1 LARLEGSKSA
11 YIPVNRK
18 AIVDRRKHLH
28 LTQVQL
34 AERCGLSDSTISA
47 IETGRAARIN
57 DTTAEAL
64 ERGLQAD
71 RARFT
76 YPLAPDLVAIQGSG
90 TKAGSNG
97 ALPHGTSDT
106 EILRELFR
114 SFVKLC
120 AQAKVALDWQDGG
133 ADAGTMNLDE
143 ELLTDATIKDLV
155 GGGRSLGPHAIR
167 IKAEDRPGLLRD
179 LLRPFASKELSLPA
193 VQARVHGKA
202 AVITLVP
209 PTLFDANEWQRI
221 ADSLKSTVPGVE
233 SVTVGERVLS
243 PYIQPVS
250 PPTTPDANQAATKQ
264 AG

>member
-133 ADAGTMNLDE
+133 ADAGTHRRDNQGPSRRR
-143 ELLTDATIKDLV
+143 TIIRSACDPDQ
-155 GGGRSLGPHAIR
+155 GGG
-167 IKAEDRPGLLRD
+167 
-179 LLRPFASKELSLPA
+179 
-193 VQARVHGKA
+193 
-202 AVITLVP
+202 P
-209 PTLFDANEWQRI
+209 PW
-221 ADSLKSTVPGVE
+221 
-233 SVTVGERVLS
+233 
-243 PYIQPVS
+243 
-250 PPTTPDANQAATKQ
+250 AATRLTAPIRQ
-264 AG
+264 QRAQPPSSASTRARQSSRHHAGAADAVRC